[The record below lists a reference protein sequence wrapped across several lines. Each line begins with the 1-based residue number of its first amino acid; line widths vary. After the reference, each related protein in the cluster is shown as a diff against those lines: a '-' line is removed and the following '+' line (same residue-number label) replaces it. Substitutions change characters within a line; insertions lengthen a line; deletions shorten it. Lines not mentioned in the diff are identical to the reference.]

1 MQMGEISMQDTKKK
15 LSDISPPAD
24 TLDNLPRRNTE
35 SSRMNAAQILKNTGL
50 PPTKT
55 PRQMFYDLYA
65 QKIELKI
72 QSEELQRMQARLKKN
87 EEKQKIPYDPDSS
100 WLKKAELEGF
110 TRHKAVRNY
119 SPSTICLIV
128 TDSSEVASVLDALR
142 LDADE
147 GRHTSCDIR
156 GLLFSNRHYSETQNL
171 PEQLIRQNQQV
182 VEEKVWS
189 RPAEEPPR
197 ENEKCYRM
205 ALDASSNG
213 LWDLNLLTG
222 EVSFGENWYRT
233 LGYKK
238 PGAYLDNQAWQNLIH
253 PDDRDRVLAMRKAHV
268 QGMTD
273 RYEVEYRI
281 KNVAGEWLW
290 IVSRGSIVARDK
302 GGKALRMIGTYTDI
316 TRRIQAEAELK
327 SVHLEYEQRMKERT
341 TELYETNI
349 ALEVLL
355 KKREEDK
362 KALEGYVMANIEKLV
377 EPFLTRLEK
386 SRLTEQ
392 QQALVG
398 ILRNNIEELT
408 SPFAENFTAKL
419 TRLTPVEIQVANL
432 VKRGKSTKEIA
443 QIMHLSAG
451 TISIH
456 RKNIRKKLDLT
467 HQKTNLQSI
476 LTTNF
481 EFHG

>member
-1 MQMGEISMQDTKKK
+1 MQDAKKK
-15 LSDISPPAD
+15 LSDMSPPAD
-24 TLDNLPRRNTE
+24 TLDNLPRRNTD

-55 PRQMFYDLYA
+55 SRQMFYDLYA
-65 QKIELKI
+65 QKIELKM

-87 EEKQKIPYDPDSS
+87 GEKQKIPYDSDSS
-100 WLKKAELEGF
+100 GLKKAELEGF
-110 TRHKAVRNY
+110 TRRKRSGTIRRRA
-119 SPSTICLIV
+119 ICLIV

-147 GRHTSCDIR
+147 GRHMSCDIR
-156 GLLFSNRHYSETQNL
+156 ELLFANRQYSETQSL
-171 PEQLIRQNQQV
+171 PGQLIRQNQQV
-182 VEEKVWS
+182 VEEKERR
-189 RPAEEPPR
+189 RPDEEPSR
-197 ENEKCYRM
+197 ENEKCFRM

-233 LGYKK
+233 LGFKK
-238 PGAYLDNQAWQNLIH
+238 SGTYLDNQAWQNLIH

-273 RYEVEYRI
+273 RYVVEYRI

-302 GGKALRMIGTYTDI
+302 EGKALRMIGTYTDI
-316 TRRIQAEAELK
+316 TRRIQAEAELR
-327 SVHLEYEQRMKERT
+327 SVHLELEQRMKERT

-362 KALEGYVMANIEKLV
+362 NALEGYVMANIEKLV
-377 EPFLTRLEK
+377 EPFLTRLEE

-398 ILRNNIEELT
+398 ILRSNIEELT
-408 SPFAENFTAKL
+408 SPFAEKFSARL

-432 VKRGKSTKEIA
+432 VKLGKSTKEIA

-456 RKNIRKKLDLT
+456 RKNIRKKLNLT

-476 LTTNF
+476 LTTNL
-481 EFHG
+481 